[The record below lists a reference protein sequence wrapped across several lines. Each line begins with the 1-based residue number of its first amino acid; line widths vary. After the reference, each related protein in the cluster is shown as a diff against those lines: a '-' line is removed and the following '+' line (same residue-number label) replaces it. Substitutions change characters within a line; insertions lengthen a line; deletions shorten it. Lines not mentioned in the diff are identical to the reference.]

1 MITKQPDTVEQLLQD
16 LAPTN
21 TEPLWAQMA
30 KLNPP
35 EPNPKAVPH
44 VWRYD
49 LLRPHLV
56 RAGELVTE
64 KQAERRVLLLVNPA
78 LDAPYTT
85 DTINSGL
92 QLVMPNETAPAHR
105 HVAYAMRFIIE
116 GQGGFTAIH
125 GERITMQR
133 GDLILTPSWK
143 YHDHGKDGSGP
154 MIWLDQLNLPSFR
167 HFPVH
172 FVEHYKDPRYP
183 AVDVDSTTSELV
195 FPWVKMQEKLDTAKQ
210 AWIRL
215 RYLTGRGQE
224 GEKLFRS
231 SCLTGS
237 LTNLISSQQV
247 SRGVCRA
254 SRKRAIFPSHP

>member
-1 MITKQPDTVEQLLQD
+1 MIAKQPDTSDQLLED
-16 LAPTN
+16 LKSTN
-21 TEPLWAQMA
+21 TQPLWPQMA
-30 KLNPP
+30 KLNSPA
-35 EPNPKAVPH
+35 PNPKAVPH

-49 LLRPHLV
+49 LLRPHLI

-85 DTINSGL
+85 DTINAGL

-125 GERITMQR
+125 GKRITMQR

-183 AVDVDSTTSELV
+183 AVDVDSTASDLV
-195 FPWVKMQEKLDTAKQ
+195 FPWLKMQEKLDAAKQ
-210 AWIRL
+210 SWVRQ
-215 RYLTGRGQE
+215 RYLTASGQE
-224 GEKLFRS
+224 GETSKLSRN
-231 SCLTGS
+231 CRPTGS
-237 LTNLISSQQV
+237 LTTLLNSE
-247 SRGVCRA
+247 
-254 SRKRAIFPSHP
+254 